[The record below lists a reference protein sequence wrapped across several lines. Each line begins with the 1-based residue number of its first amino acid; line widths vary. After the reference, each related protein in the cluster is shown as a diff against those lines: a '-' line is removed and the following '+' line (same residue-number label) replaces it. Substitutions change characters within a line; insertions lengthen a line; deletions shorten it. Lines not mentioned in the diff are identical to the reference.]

1 MVNEMLM
8 EIPCEQVVR
17 EISNYLDDEI
27 TAEFRQRIE
36 RHFRGCLRCSAVLNG
51 TRNVVALIG
60 DERSFTVPPGFG
72 ERLYSRLRAELGG

>member
-1 MVNEMLM
+1 MVVEV
-8 EIPCEQVVR
+8 PCERVWR

-27 TAEFRQRIE
+27 SAKLRE
-36 RHFRGCLRCSAVLNG
+36 RMEHHFRGCHRCRAVLNG

-60 DERSFTVPPGFG
+60 DERSFTIPQGFG